1 MISWKASG
9 AQPRNAIDFERAAMT
24 GTSPRKA
31 RNDGTSSLGDLLA
44 HGALEHCAAERPT
57 VRTGLPA
64 GGNRIRTIGP
74 AEGARHHLGVGSRS
88 PTFPWRGPP
97 RGSRFGRMI
106 PEPHTIG
113 AGRLSCCLSPGI
125 GNGKHGPQPGP
136 PLPPQGGAS
145 GLDAYLGSRRECES
159 DQPERDGHVCYDF
172 VVHCRDG
179 GRVRRGW
186 RPTGKRGR
194 SS

>member
-1 MISWKASG
+1 M
-9 AQPRNAIDFERAAMT
+9 M
-24 GTSPRKA
+24 
-31 RNDGTSSLGDLLA
+31 
-44 HGALEHCAAERPT
+44 
-57 VRTGLPA
+57 
-64 GGNRIRTIGP
+64 
-74 AEGARHHLGVGSRS
+74 
-88 PTFPWRGPP
+88 
-97 RGSRFGRMI
+97 

-125 GNGKHGPQPGP
+125 GNGKHEPQPGP

-172 VVHCRDG
+172 ILHCRDG

-186 RPTGKRGR
+186 TSADPSLKSASRAASPRYAQVIEITQTHLGAGAAMVQPFFFCASNHSVKPGWGSLAEGARLA
-194 SS
+194 SKELWA

>member
-1 MISWKASG
+1 VRISPERYGFTWRAS
-9 AQPRNAIDFERAAMT
+9 D
-24 GTSPRKA
+24 
-31 RNDGTSSLGDLLA
+31 
-44 HGALEHCAAERPT
+44 RPT
-57 VRTGLPA
+57 VRVQDRETAPTERDRYRTRRIAQRRSTPDESSFEEVRTGLCP

-74 AEGARHHLGVGSRS
+74 AEGARHRLGVGSRS

-97 RGSRFGRMI
+97 RGSRFGRMM

-125 GNGKHGPQPGP
+125 GNGKHEPQPGP

-172 VVHCRDG
+172 ILHCRDG